1 MLLRFVEM
9 SRTAFEDAENVVRLR
24 QRTATQGFDGTNW
37 KFGPFPTT
45 VTRSLLRSWLFIS

>member
-1 MLLRFVEM
+1 
-9 SRTAFEDAENVVRLR
+9 LR